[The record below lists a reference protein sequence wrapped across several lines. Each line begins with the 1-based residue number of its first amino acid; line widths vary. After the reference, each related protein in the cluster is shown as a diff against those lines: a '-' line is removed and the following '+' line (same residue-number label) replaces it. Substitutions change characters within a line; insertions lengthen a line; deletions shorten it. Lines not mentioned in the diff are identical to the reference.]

1 MTRISLVQSL
11 AGHQDRAW
19 SLDWSPSEPLLASCS
34 TDKSVRL
41 YSFLPPTQSPREGF
55 RLSSTIPTS
64 HTRTVRNL
72 SFSPTGTTLATA
84 SFDSTVG
91 IWCKINE
98 AGLDDPTERDAAD
111 EEGGEWEAVE
121 PLEGHESECKS
132 VAWSGDG
139 RLLASCSRDKSVWVW
154 EAVGPAEFECLA
166 VLMEHT
172 QDVKCVT
179 WHPSEELLASASY
192 DDQIHLYA
200 PDPYDD
206 EWTLVHKLSPSHLGT
221 VWSVSFSPCGTYL
234 ASTGDDLSLKIW
246 KRIELATEMGNAG
259 EARREEG
266 GLMGPWSRSGVRIG
280 QKERFEWREVSK
292 LEGIHDRS
300 VYSLDWQRGGVDEKE
315 GGLGRI
321 ATCAGDGKI
330 RIWQVTRPESNEAGA
345 PPQLTSLATLEDA
358 HGLSDINSIKWC
370 TLSPSKAAATLR
382 SLEGGEE
389 DEERQAENDDE
400 AELDTRWKGCE
411 DWFATAGDDGL
422 IKVWKLEEESSEGS
436 VDAMQE

>member
-1 MTRISLVQSL
+1 MSLLIPRHPVRTEPLISSFVLCTS
-11 AGHQDRAW
+11 RTAW

-154 EAVGPAEFECLA
+154 EGKWILSTSSRRQPAEPAYFIRTAVGPAEFECLA

-179 WHPSEELLASASY
+179 WHPSEEVRAL
-192 DDQIHLYA
+192 
-200 PDPYDD
+200 P
-206 EWTLVHKLSPSHLGT
+206 LSP
-221 VWSVSFSPCGTYL
+221 
-234 ASTGDDLSLKIW
+234 
-246 KRIELATEMGNAG
+246 
-259 EARREEG
+259 
-266 GLMGPWSRSGVRIG
+266 
-280 QKERFEWREVSK
+280 
-292 LEGIHDRS
+292 
-300 VYSLDWQRGGVDEKE
+300 
-315 GGLGRI
+315 
-321 ATCAGDGKI
+321 
-330 RIWQVTRPESNEAGA
+330 
-345 PPQLTSLATLEDA
+345 
-358 HGLSDINSIKWC
+358 
-370 TLSPSKAAATLR
+370 TLR
-382 SLEGGEE
+382 AVS
-389 DEERQAENDDE
+389 
-400 AELDTRWKGCE
+400 
-411 DWFATAGDDGL
+411 
-422 IKVWKLEEESSEGS
+422 
-436 VDAMQE
+436 